1 MMLYGLLNSLG
12 DPSSRVIL
20 FDYLALQPVLLGD
33 CISGRIVA
41 EISQLFNEMQIYAT
55 LWGYLLQLLI
65 EIVSHLLVN

>member
-20 FDYLALQPVLLGD
+20 FDYLALQPVRLGD

-41 EISQLFNEMQIYAT
+41 EISQLFNKMQIYAT
-55 LWGYLLQLLI
+55 LWRYLL
-65 EIVSHLLVN
+65 